1 MNSLSFWFIFRHC
14 QVTSREISNIWRSV
28 KPSRR
33 WRWLLI
39 GQVGRPE
46 FWRGAVRWA
55 AGPQFHICWHDI
67 EPQGQ
72 GHLSPVWRAARRQNG
87 QRTQTV
93 RGQTTADASGET
105 ITGFAWVGSN
115 FCCSLNV
122 KFLIFYLKI
131 TDTSIAELIKE
142 ITMMDSF
149 QEALEIEQDLLHGLD
164 TDKVS
169 PYIEDFIC
177 KQEPLVKILRL
188 ICLQSSS
195 NSGLKPRV
203 LEHYKREIIHAYGFQ
218 VFFKN
223 WSTDRWFI

>member
-1 MNSLSFWFIFRHC
+1 MCR
-14 QVTSREISNIWRSV
+14 
-28 KPSRR
+28 
-33 WRWLLI
+33 
-39 GQVGRPE
+39 
-46 FWRGAVRWA
+46 
-55 AGPQFHICWHDI
+55 
-67 EPQGQ
+67 
-72 GHLSPVWRAARRQNG
+72 
-87 QRTQTV
+87 
-93 RGQTTADASGET
+93 
-105 ITGFAWVGSN
+105 
-115 FCCSLNV
+115 SLNAQI
-122 KFLIFYLKI
+122 KFLIFSLKI

-188 ICLQSSS
+188 ICLQSAS

-223 WSTDRWFI
+223 